1 MIKIICLLK
10 LSVFV
15 ILLNTLV
22 GTSTAHAQEDLGLC
36 PDGYDQGTVRTESVD
51 CYRSTS
57 ARSDRADAELLRLQ
71 REAVCLA
78 TPNAEVTSSLI
89 LTNSSGNFFAEIVC
103 TVGRP
108 IPADTILCPDDSE
121 EVVRAFDTL
130 VCKYFGSSVLT
141 MADGVDVIAAQTTE
155 CTTDFTGR
163 VLMSGINEETFE
175 DVTFFTTFLSC
186 AREIPATDIIECP
199 YTFFENSRDENTIL
213 CSAGQSGFETIEEA
227 EEANAAVQEICTG
240 TTAGLGS
247 VTNFV
252 TASSS
257 DTFTSFVECEIS
269 IAKYGPFADS
279 EILRACDAS
288 CTTEIEQARACLNG
302 GTIGSVGCT
311 EPSTQVVVEK
321 CNTGPDRDGLCPAM
335 NNPATN
341 IIPLIILDEDEG

>member
-1 MIKIICLLK
+1 MTRIIYVLK
-10 LSVFV
+10 LSVFA

-22 GTSTAHAQEDLGLC
+22 GLTTAHAQEDLGLC
-36 PDGYDQGTVRTESVD
+36 PDNYTQGTVRTESVD

-57 ARSDRADAELLRLQ
+57 ARSDRADAEALRLQ

-121 EVVRAFDTL
+121 EVIRAFDTL

-141 MADGVDVIAAQTTE
+141 MEAGADVIATQTTE

-199 YTFFENSRDENTIL
+199 YTFHENSRDENTIE
-213 CSAGQSGFETIEEA
+213 CGVGQSGFETIEEA
-227 EEANAAVQEICTG
+227 EDANAAAQEICTG

-247 VTNFV
+247 VTDFV
-252 TASSS
+252 TASSG
-257 DTFTSFVECEIS
+257 DFFTSFVECEIN

-302 GTIGSVGCT
+302 GQIGSVGCT
-311 EPSTQVVVEK
+311 EESTQIIVK
-321 CNTGPDRDGLCPAM
+321 RCNTGPDRDGLCPTM
-335 NNPATN
+335 VTPAAN
-341 IIPLIILDEDEG
+341 VVPLLLLDDDD